1 MKPRLMLNNLDLL
14 HICAKHDDI
23 RTADIVER
31 LQLSH
36 TTLSTMKAKMM
47 NLGLLVRRRYSA
59 DIRQGYTYHTTP
71 LGVELLRKY
80 AAMLKDYNV
89 TTGLW

>member
-1 MKPRLMLNNLDLL
+1 MRPRLMLNNLDLL
-14 HICAKHDDI
+14 HVCAQHNDV

-31 LQLSH
+31 LRLSH
-36 TTLSTMKAKMM
+36 TALSTMKAKMID
-47 NLGLLVRRRYSA
+47 LGLLVRRRYSD

-71 LGVELLRKY
+71 SGVELLSRY
-80 AAMLKDYNV
+80 AEMLKGYNV

>member
-14 HICAKHDDI
+14 HICAQHNDV

-31 LQLSH
+31 LRLSH
-36 TTLSTMKAKMM
+36 TALSTMKAKMID
-47 NLGLLVRRRYSA
+47 LGLLVRRRRSA

-71 LGVELLRKY
+71 SGVELLREY
-80 AAMLKDYNV
+80 ATMLKDYNG
-89 TTGLW
+89 TAGLW